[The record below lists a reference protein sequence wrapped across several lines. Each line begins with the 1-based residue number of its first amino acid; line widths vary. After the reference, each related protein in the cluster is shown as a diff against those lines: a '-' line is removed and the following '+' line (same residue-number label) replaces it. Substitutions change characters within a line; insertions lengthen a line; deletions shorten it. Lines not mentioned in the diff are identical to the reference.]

1 MSIYIIKEGEMM
13 KDEKKRKKTCSFTLD
28 AETISKI
35 ESLAE
40 ARRSSKSQVITD
52 LIISIV
58 FFILIPLK
66 QYNYS
71 RSLN

>member
-1 MSIYIIKEGEMM
+1 MM
-13 KDEKKRKKTCSFTLD
+13 KDEKKKKKTCSFTLD

-52 LIISIV
+52 LV
-58 FFILIPLK
+58 WGTTVLTKRPDELETLVDR
-66 QYNYS
+66 Q
-71 RSLN
+71 

>member
-52 LIISIV
+52 LV
-58 FFILIPLK
+58 WGTTVLTKRPDELETLVDR
-66 QYNYS
+66 Q
-71 RSLN
+71 